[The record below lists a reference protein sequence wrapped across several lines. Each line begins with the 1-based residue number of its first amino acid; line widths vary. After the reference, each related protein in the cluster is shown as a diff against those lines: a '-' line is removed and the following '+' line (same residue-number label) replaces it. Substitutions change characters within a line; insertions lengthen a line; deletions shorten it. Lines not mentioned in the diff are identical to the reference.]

1 MTDIIQ
7 ISGKVK
13 FPITIDPSVWI
24 FDDRKADL
32 TSFFLKT
39 GETQNEQD
47 EYTKQISKHWDREIK
62 EGNEAPAEPLKNIF
76 KKQELVNGTFGIRF
90 APFLSNAELDETA
103 SAVQIIAEEDIV
115 VLPLEKAREL
125 IAAFSEDGKP
135 LKKDGPMHLYYG
147 DGSNRDRPIKAVRE
161 IIIL

>member
-1 MTDIIQ
+1 MMDIIQ

-13 FPITIDPSVWI
+13 FPIAIDPSVWI

-32 TSFFLKT
+32 ASFFSKT
-39 GETQNEQD
+39 EESQNEQE

-62 EGNEAPAEPLKNIF
+62 EGNEAPSEPVKNTF

-90 APFLSNAELDETA
+90 APFLSNAELDKTA
-103 SAVQIIAEEDIV
+103 SAVQIIGEEDIV
-115 VLPLEKAREL
+115 VLSLEKAGEL
-125 IAAFSEDGKP
+125 IAAFSENGKP
-135 LKKDGPMHLYYG
+135 LKEDGPMHLYYG

-161 IIIL
+161 IIVL

>member
-135 LKKDGPMHLYYG
+135 LKNDGPMHLYYG